1 MDRPSFLERFRQR
14 RVVQWVSGPELLII
28 APLLLTSGGVLSML
42 GQGRARGR
50 STALA
55 SREEE
60 AGSDVESTERGAIM
74 TRPARR
80 RDTWWW
86 YWVVTF
92 LLIVAAVSGWTP
104 GYGLVILVSALQLG
118 HSFIRNG
125 SIASFPVQI
134 RLVYFAVTLFG
145 LWEGPRLYVY
155 ALLLLGTFMVAF
167 LGRCGIALILK
178 RMPWN
183 RERELRLD

>member
-1 MDRPSFLERFRQR
+1 MKIRDSSSWWR
-14 RVVQWVSGPELLII
+14 RRRR
-28 APLLLTSGGVLSML
+28 GGSAI
-42 GQGRARGR
+42 GREPGR
-50 STALA
+50 RKLDSTWR
-55 SREEE
+55 SRK
-60 AGSDVESTERGAIM
+60 GGAAM
-74 TRPARR
+74 TRPTRR
-80 RDTWWW
+80 RDVWWW

-92 LLIVAAVSGWTP
+92 LLIVTAVSGWTP

-145 LWEGPRLYVY
+145 LWEGPRLCVY

-167 LGRCGIALILK
+167 LGRCGIALVLK

-183 RERELRLD
+183 RGRELRLD